1 MTSIDNTKIYFCLSQ
16 IMRLG
21 QMFSNF
27 GNKVKNFGLRVGSTL
42 AKVAPKV
49 LKVGSF
55 VTGALSHL
63 PGAIGTAAGVIN
75 KGFNWVN
82 NLISSL
88 PDSRFKNKLQDL
100 SDKAQKVT
108 DNAREKISPYVETAK
123 VMGDTGGK
131 IIDAIKPKII

>member
-1 MTSIDNTKIYFCLSQ
+1 
-16 IMRLG
+16 MRLG

-49 LKVGSF
+49 IKVGSF

-88 PDSRFKNKLQDL
+88 PDSSFKNKLQDL
-100 SDKAQKVT
+100 SDKAKEAK
-108 DNAREKISPYVETAK
+108 DNIQEKITPYGETAK
-123 VMGDTGGK
+123 VIGDTGGK
-131 IIDAIKPKII
+131 IIDAIKPRII